1 MIYIATKGEYADLN
15 LLCLNSQC
23 EYAGK
28 YRPSSEFYKVRGKE
42 RKFYPFCKQCVEKNV
57 DAYNTDEVINFLKE
71 INVPFLVNVWDN
83 LFITGFKSLSRY
95 LDEMNKKDFAK
106 LTWEDSVFEIDR
118 IDLPKV
124 TENKPE
130 ETEKPKPIIERP
142 QWNEDWQGDYTEK
155 DIEYLNKYMDGL
167 KNDFDISTINH
178 MDYAKEIA
186 KTSLLKTKAYAAMLR
201 DPSDDNIK
209 SYKDIVSMFDNLS
222 KSAQFAESQRGA
234 NDVGLGSFGQIF
246 DAVEKHN
253 WVPTYVPDNKDMY
266 DKLLDQFSNIEKSI

>member
-1 MIYIATKGEYADLN
+1 MATNGNYSKLN
-15 LLCLNSQC
+15 LVCMNTEC
-23 EYAGK
+23 DKAGL
-28 YRPSSEFYKVRGKE
+28 YRPCDEFYKIRGDK
-42 RKFYPFCKQCVEKNV
+42 RQFYPYCKECVEKNV
-57 DAYNTDEVINFLKE
+57 DVYNVEEVKNFLKQ
-71 INVPFLVNVWDN
+71 INTPFFANIWDGM
-83 LFITGFKSLSRY
+83 FITGIKSLKKY
-95 LDEMNKKDFAK
+95 VDEMEKKEFCK
-106 LTWEDSVFEIDR
+106 MTWDDSVFEINKST
-118 IDLPKV
+118 LPPVQDGVINNIEIEKV
-124 TENKPE
+124 SNV
-130 ETEKPKPIIERP
+130 ERP
-142 QWNEDWQGDYTEK
+142 KWNEDWQGEYTEK

-253 WVPTYVPDNKDMY
+253 WVPTYVPDDKDIY
-266 DKLLDQFSNIEKSI
+266 DKLLDQFSNIERSI